1 MTVTLKNIKK
11 TYGDKIVF
19 DGFSREIDLDRPTVI
34 MGESGA
40 GKTTL
45 VRMIAGLE
53 RPDFGEISGVP
64 EAVSFMFQEDRLL
77 PWLTARENVAY
88 VSDALT
94 ADRYLDSVFLGDE
107 KDTPVLRLSGGMKR
121 RVALARALAYNS
133 GLVILDEPFK
143 GLDADLKRKIISLI
157 LKESEKRCFLAVTHE
172 KEDAILLNANIINI
186 G

>member
-19 DGFSREIDLDRPTVI
+19 DGFNCEIDLDRPTVI

-45 VRMIAGLE
+45 VRMIARLE
-53 RPDFGEISGVP
+53 SPDSGEISGVP

-77 PWLTARENVAY
+77 PWFTARENVAY

-133 GLVILDEPFK
+133 ELVILDEPFK

-157 LKESEKRCFLAVTHE
+157 LKESEKRRFLAVTNE